1 MEPKRLP
8 SGKTVGEPRLWLA
21 NLPSPGL
28 LLSRS
33 IGDDMATSVGCTARP
48 EVTFMALRPFLDQY
62 VVIASDGVWDVLSNE
77 TVAQLVGDAGEPEL
91 ACQAV
96 LEAALLEWE
105 ERLAADNISIIVVQL
120 TWGDIHTSAG
130 SNAMFYRGTGGSFNS
145 QHNSG
150 QRRSVTSV
158 LSGGLARSGTP
169 TGEVSGGTGSAA
181 ASRTSDSIPE

>member
-120 TWGDIHTSAG
+120 AWGDIHTSAG
-130 SNAMFYRGTGGSFNS
+130 SNAMLYRGPGGSFNS
-145 QHNSG
+145 QHGSG

-158 LSGGLARSGTP
+158 LSGGFARSGTP
-169 TGEVSGGTGSAA
+169 TGEVSGGAGSAVA
-181 ASRTSDSIPE
+181 PLTSESIPE